1 MLISWKTIFK
11 WSVLLCVV
19 MSQPLFFWS
28 GPSVLNLISHK
39 WIRFY
44 TKQICL
50 KLLIAPHTYDHT
62 ESRYIGTGLPK
73 TMSFY
78 IKGTFALAMA
88 VARLPIDNIY
98 YIVLQLNQPRQYIEW
113 KANICNY
120 SLPSSVGFFLPLY
133 KWTMCELG
141 DLVGNSLK
149 MNCHLIFAREENQ
162 VSVMVVP
169 QLQLLSSW
177 FSSLDRTR

>member
-1 MLISWKTIFK
+1 MSIYWKTIFK

-19 MSQPLFFWS
+19 MPQPLFFWS
-28 GPSVLNLISHK
+28 GLSVLNPISHK
-39 WIRFY
+39 WNRFY

-50 KLLIAPHTYDHT
+50 KILIAPHTYDHT

-88 VARLPIDNIY
+88 VARLPIYNIY
-98 YIVLQLNQPRQYIEW
+98 YTLIQLNQPRQYIEW

-120 SLPSSVGFFLPLY
+120 SLSSSIGSFLPMY
-133 KWTMCELG
+133 KNELPFNFCKRREPSFCDG
-141 DLVGNSLK
+141 SAPIAT
-149 MNCHLIFAREENQ
+149 LIKLILFSWQDQ
-162 VSVMVVP
+162 VEVIV
-169 QLQLLSSW
+169 LH
-177 FSSLDRTR
+177 